1 MHILVTGGAGF
12 IGSNQ
17 ARYFMDRGFDI
28 SVLDDFSTGTLGNLN
43 NIKDKIKIFR
53 GSIGDKEVVRQALK
67 DVDVILHNA
76 AFLGVVNVVENP
88 WKVFQVNAH
97 DNHIFFEQVLN
108 SPAKKL
114 IFASSSEVYGEPL

>member
-17 ARYFMDRGFDI
+17 ARYFLDRGFDI

-67 DVDVILHNA
+67 DVDVILHQHLSKPA
-76 AFLGVVNVVENP
+76 I
-88 WKVFQVNAH
+88 
-97 DNHIFFEQVLN
+97 IFSLN
-108 SPAKKL
+108 K
-114 IFASSSEVYGEPL
+114 F